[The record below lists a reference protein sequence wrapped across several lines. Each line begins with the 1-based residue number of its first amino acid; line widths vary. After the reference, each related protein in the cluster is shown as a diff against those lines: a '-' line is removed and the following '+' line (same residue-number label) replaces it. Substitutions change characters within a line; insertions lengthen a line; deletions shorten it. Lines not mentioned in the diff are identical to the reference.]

1 MKLTELV
8 LRTKDGKYVIELW
21 IAGEKSKNERQFD
34 TKKEML
40 DEIERVISGLRLSSN
55 VCVHKLD
62 NEESPSDKEILDW
75 LDKNMRG
82 YGKGWICRD
91 SSCGRGL
98 RLHET
103 NLPGTKPTVREAIVD
118 AMEKGV

>member
-1 MKLTELV
+1 M
-8 LRTKDGKYVIELW
+8 
-21 IAGEKSKNERQFD
+21 
-34 TKKEML
+34 
-40 DEIERVISGLRLSSN
+40 SGLRLPSD
-55 VCVHKLD
+55 VCVYKLG
-62 NEESPSDKEILDW
+62 NEENPATSEDVNQLVRDICRKGPSNKEMLDW

-118 AMEKGV
+118 AMKREI